1 MSEPE
6 YLDAQAVADQLGI
19 KRKSVWE
26 MLSRGYL
33 PEPDMTYFR
42 HPLWLPET
50 INEWRKNY
58 RKHGRVRV
66 PRRHRVK
73 TAPTRTGKPPKIRGV
88 AVKPSAKGGA
98 SRPGSAQVVSNQ
110 IASQVAS
117 ALRQDGFHCTTADV
131 VELAAWEDGDPPL
144 EHEREKLR
152 QRIVRKLG
160 GLKRQAY

>member
-26 MLSRGYL
+26 MLSRGYI
-33 PEPDMTYFR
+33 PEPDLLYLR

-50 INEWRKNY
+50 IKEWRKNY
-58 RKHGRVRV
+58 RKKGRVRV
-66 PRRHRVK
+66 PRRHRIRTANTTAGRPPRIRTAAK
-73 TAPTRTGKPPKIRGV
+73 TKASK
-88 AVKPSAKGGA
+88 AGA
-98 SRPGSAQVVSNQ
+98 SRPSVTQTVSDQ

-117 ALRQDGFHCTTADV
+117 ALRQDGFHCTTGDV
-131 VELAAWEDGDPPL
+131 VELAGWVDGDMPL

-152 QRIVRKLG
+152 LRIVAKLR
-160 GLKRQAY
+160 GLKRQSY